1 MLRLRSSSAS
11 IPVTGGTGSYVYV
24 VAAVLVLCGVCQAG
38 EPAGKGAA
46 DAAEPRTA
54 APPFAIRELYAP
66 GHFGNSYEVLGEH
79 EMRALLAE
87 AVWWGFNR
95 YGDWF
100 DTEDCSDPFAE
111 RQLVLLSHAL
121 WERKKTHFRSAQAAG
136 LACDLII
143 TPNHV
148 YVDQCSPPLLAK
160 KGGRVFGQLI
170 CPSKPEARAVILRNY
185 ENLFADLAR
194 SGVRLAALCPC
205 PYDFGGCNCDACK
218 PWILTY
224 AQLMR
229 EIHAL
234 AERSHPGVEMRMIG
248 WWWTEEEHR
257 QLAEWVDR
265 ESPGWIKSVFLHI
278 PYGKTGVANVPLPK
292 GCERQAFVHI
302 GYADVASP
310 RDIYG
315 HLGPVIAAQ
324 RLPRTLADL
333 SRAKVTGLM
342 AYSEGVFDDV
352 NKALMAGIG
361 SGKFRTADDVL
372 CAYAQRYFGADAQ
385 SAKAWAAWLAAW
397 GRPFDVAPEDST
409 RTLADLLK
417 KSPRGEWRRRQWELK
432 LELFRLHASISRN
445 KGWTPE
451 RLKLADQFW
460 AVQEQIHRGLWGLA
474 PQRHIFDRRF
484 TPVPWYADWA
494 KAASQ
499 QAGKMGKEQ

>member
-1 MLRLRSSSAS
+1 M
-11 IPVTGGTGSYVYV
+11 
-24 VAAVLVLCGVCQAG
+24 AG
-38 EPAGKGAA
+38 EPTGPGASHPANSPAG
-46 DAAEPRTA
+46 T
-54 APPFAIRELYAP
+54 PPFAIRELYAP

-79 EMRALLAE
+79 EMRAVLAE
-87 AVWWGFNR
+87 AVYWGFNR

-100 DTEDCSDPFAE
+100 DMEDCSDPFAE
-111 RQLVLLSHAL
+111 KQLVLLSHAL
-121 WERKKTHFRSAQAAG
+121 WERKKAHFRSAQALG

-148 YVDQCSPPLLAK
+148 YVDQCAPSLLAK

-194 SGVRLAALCPC
+194 AGVRLAALCPC

-224 AQLMR
+224 ARLVR

-234 AERSHPGVEMRMIG
+234 AERSHPGIEMRMIG

-265 ESPGWIKSVFLHI
+265 ESPGWIQSLFLHI

-292 GCERQAFVHI
+292 GCRRQAFVHI
-302 GYADVASP
+302 GYADLASP

-315 HLGPVIAAQ
+315 HLGPVIAAE

-333 SRAKVTGLM
+333 AGANVTGLM

-352 NKALMAGIG
+352 NKALLAGLG
-361 SGKFRTADDVL
+361 SGKFRAADEVL
-372 CAYAQRYFGADAQ
+372 STYAQRYFGADVQTAR
-385 SAKAWAAWLAAW
+385 AWAAWLKTW
-397 GRPFDVAPEDST
+397 GRPFDVAPADSA
-409 RTLADLLK
+409 RQLADLLK
-417 KSPRGEWRRRQWELK
+417 KTGPPQDHWRRRQWELK
-432 LELFRLHASISRN
+432 LELFRLHAAIAQG
-445 KGWTPE
+445 KEWTPN
-451 RLKLADQFW
+451 RLQLADQFW

-484 TPVPWYADWA
+484 TPVPWYAAWA
-494 KAASQ
+494 KAMSQ
-499 QAGKMGKEQ
+499 RAGQLGKEQ